1 MVEVVNLLPEGLGL
15 GKVEKL
21 IAISR
26 TEELTNSSN

>member
-21 IAISR
+21 ISR
-26 TEELTNSSN
+26 GDRPRGGVPG